1 MISNS
6 GIETLKAVAAEIEK
20 RYLKQTDVSS
30 YSIKKMTTAT
40 TGYAASYQLMK
51 GEEVVGD
58 VINIPKDYLVK
69 SASLK
74 VVTTANSPVSGYV
87 VGDKYIDFVIN
98 TATAD
103 GNESHIYL
111 KVSDLVDTYTKG
123 VGIDISSSNVVSIK
137 INSSSANGLS
147 ASTEGLKLN
156 LASETSAGAMSA
168 EDKKRLNNSL
178 TESDFNEITADEVKA
193 IFEG

>member
-74 VVTTANSPVSGYV
+74 VVTTENSPVSGYV

>member
-40 TGYAASYQLMK
+40 AGYAASYQLMK

-123 VGIDISSSNVVSIK
+123 EGIDISSSNVVSIK

-147 ASTEGLKLN
+147 VSTEGLKLS

-178 TESDFNEITADEVKA
+178 TESDFSEITADEVKA

>member
-74 VVTTANSPVSGYV
+74 AVTTANSPVSGYV

-123 VGIDISSSNVVSIK
+123 EGIDISSSNVVSIK

-147 ASTEGLKLN
+147 ASTEGLKLS